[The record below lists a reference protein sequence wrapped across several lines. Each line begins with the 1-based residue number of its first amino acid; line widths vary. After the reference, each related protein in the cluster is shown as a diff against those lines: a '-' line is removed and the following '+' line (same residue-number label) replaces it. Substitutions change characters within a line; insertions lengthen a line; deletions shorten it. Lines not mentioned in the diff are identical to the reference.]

1 MMNEKSWLPL
11 QSGVRVAV
19 ASTSTDKLLGVRDGF
34 RRFLRTGMQSSA
46 SVAISSGLRD
56 TRLESVPTSDE
67 EALHMAKEKLRQL
80 LEDAGSIYHCYVA
93 SEGGLCTVSLDD
105 EVRYFVRTWTVIS
118 GFGGEAW
125 GASGSIQMPAALF
138 ETSGGRIPR
147 SVPGT
152 RRGGGMMGSISRG
165 LENRRRAV
173 ALSTANAL
181 ATLVYEGLGT
191 ERV

>member
-1 MMNEKSWLPL
+1 MIDENSWLPL
-11 QSGVRVAV
+11 QTGMRVAV
-19 ASTSTDKLLGVRDGF
+19 ASSSTDKLLGVRDGF

-46 SVAISSGLRD
+46 SVAVSSGLRD
-56 TRLESVPTSDE
+56 SRLETVPSSDE
-67 EALHMAKEKLRQL
+67 EALRMAKEKLRCL
-80 LEDAGSIYHCYVA
+80 LEEVGSGFHCYVA
-93 SEGGLCTVSLDD
+93 SEGGLCTVTLDD
-105 EVRYFVRTWTVIS
+105 EIRYFVRTWTVIS
-118 GFGGEAW
+118 GFGSEAW

-138 ETSGGRIPR
+138 EASGGRLPR

-191 ERV
+191 LRV